1 VLGQGYLLRPAA
13 VVVTTTVT
21 VTPVS
26 AAVGTSS
33 GEQSAVEDFKE
44 CSITSPPKVL
54 AMLSTDAKYS
64 LPRSTGERTTKSAGS
79 VIEPERSHPGKPGGD
94 PV

>member
-1 VLGQGYLLRPAA
+1 MLDNFPSEGAGN
-13 VVVTTTVT
+13 VV
-21 VTPVS
+21 
-26 AAVGTSS
+26 
-33 GEQSAVEDFKE
+33 
-44 CSITSPPKVL
+44 
-54 AMLSTDAKYS
+54 STDAKYS